1 MIMRIIKSILMIAI
15 MLGILAGGIYYIF
28 FDEDDMKDAITEY
41 EDGDFRDSMKILN
54 TLARVENYESA
65 EKVYYYRVK
74 VMHALADQLTRDH
87 EDELKNITSSN
98 KNEKEVR
105 ENIRDI
111 NEEIEKINSRFEGD
125 LTLKI
130 GAERSYVVSQ
140 GKLYEE
146 FTSLYNGSR
155 YIEDLD
161 FDMTRKNVK
170 LTPQSTVQVITGF
183 FKKYPDTGYLA
194 SAVSLLFDNISRTD
208 LEFREHATTLEKMLT
223 RFCVRYPTSSEYHRI
238 YTCNGNNVNLRDTPG
253 LEGGIVGKLAQDE
266 LCIQLER
273 SMDSMQ
279 IGDVR
284 DYWYR
289 IVSIQG
295 KRGWIF
301 GKFLDHVDTD
311 KYQGEKDHVN
321 WVIDETFTSWDDSH
335 TPSGWQH
342 IKPGNRSVLS
352 FEKQTDGGIARI
364 ESDGRGEAGLYRRV
378 AAFRSFQ
385 VQARARFTG
394 GDGVTLF
401 ALVVPGN
408 GVYRLTLEKDGIDV
422 SGRKVPFNVTHWH
435 QYELKSGNGVNATL
449 LVDGEILSAKIQ
461 PVQDDLFQRQ
471 ALYIL
476 HCREGI
482 PGMAELQYIRIR

>member
-1 MIMRIIKSILMIAI
+1 MRIIKSILLIAI
-15 MLGILAGGIYYIF
+15 MLGILVGGIYYIF
-28 FDEDDMKDAITEY
+28 FDKEDMKDAITRY
-41 EDGDFRDSMKILN
+41 EDGDYEDSMDILN
-54 TLARVENYESA
+54 TLARVEDYEDA

-74 VMHALADQLTRDH
+74 VMHALADELTR
-87 EDELKNITSSN
+87 EYQDELKQITSSS
-98 KNEKEVR
+98 KNEKDIQEEV
-105 ENIRDI
+105 RDI
-111 NEEIEKINSRFEGD
+111 NEEIEEINSDIQGD
-125 LTLKI
+125 LTLKT
-130 GAERSYVVSQ
+130 GAERSYIVSQ

-161 FDMTRKNVK
+161 FDMMRKNVK
-170 LTPQSTVQVITGF
+170 LTPQNTVQIITGF
-183 FKKYPDTGYLA
+183 YNRYPDTGYLA

-208 LEFREHATTLEKMLT
+208 LEFREHAATLEKMLI

-238 YTCNGNNVNLRDTPG
+238 YVCNGDNVNLRDTPG
-253 LEGGIVGKLAQDE
+253 LEGGVVGKLSQDE
-266 LCIQLER
+266 LSIQLEK

-301 GKFLDHVDTD
+301 GKFLNHVDID
-311 KYQGEKDHVN
+311 KYREKADDIN
-321 WVIDETFTSWDDSH
+321 WIMEENFTSWDDSH
-335 TPSGWQH
+335 TPTGWQH
-342 IKPGNRSVLS
+342 LKPDSSSVIS
-352 FEKQTDGGIARI
+352 FEKHTDGGIARI
-364 ESDGRGEAGLYRRV
+364 KSNGSMEAGLYRRV

-394 GDGVTLF
+394 GEGITLL

-408 GVYRLTLEKDGIDV
+408 GVYRLTLEKGGIDV
-422 SGRKVPFNVTHWH
+422 SGRKVPFDVDDWH

-461 PVQDDLFQRQ
+461 PVKDDAYQKQ

-476 HCREGI
+476 HCREGV
-482 PGMAELQYIRIR
+482 PGMAEMQYIRIH